1 LESGHGSPAIFPL
14 DQILHEAAKDV
25 TVVLEGQ
32 GADELLGG
40 YINDVYPIYLLELVK
55 KFRFSKALHELAIF
69 MKTYSIK
76 MATMISVRQSNLS
89 FLKKLY
95 YRISGIES
103 FFSGRLRNFKEIS
116 DYPSEPIGFDDRINA
131 HLYKAH
137 TGILVDLLHYGD
149 AIPMSHSLESR
160 QPFMDYRL
168 VEFVFTLPFIYKI
181 QNGKGK
187 FLHREAMRGIVP
199 EYIIDNPVKLGFDSP
214 LSELFSF
221 EGEGTAIS
229 VLISDRC
236 ISRGLFS
243 KDALI
248 KSFKEQKEHKKNHS
262 RLLFRLLSVE
272 LWFREFIDPM

>member
-1 LESGHGSPAIFPL
+1 
-14 DQILHEAAKDV
+14 
-25 TVVLEGQ
+25 
-32 GADELLGG
+32 
-40 YINDVYPIYLLELVK
+40 
-55 KFRFSKALHELAIF
+55 
-69 MKTYSIK
+69 
-76 MATMISVRQSNLS
+76 
-89 FLKKLY
+89 
-95 YRISGIES
+95 
-103 FFSGRLRNFKEIS
+103 
-116 DYPSEPIGFDDRINA
+116 
-131 HLYKAH
+131 
-137 TGILVDLLHYGD
+137 
-149 AIPMSHSLESR
+149 
-160 QPFMDYRL
+160 MDYRL